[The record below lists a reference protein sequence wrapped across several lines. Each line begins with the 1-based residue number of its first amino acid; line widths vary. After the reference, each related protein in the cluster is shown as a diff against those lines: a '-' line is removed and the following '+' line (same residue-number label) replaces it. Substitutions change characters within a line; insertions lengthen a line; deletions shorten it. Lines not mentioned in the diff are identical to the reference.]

1 MQSQYFSRND
11 VPDHSA
17 DGAGAGTRPA
27 AAFSGDGLF
36 SHPDTDHL
44 DPRSDS
50 SPDEDQRSYT
60 GLFREP
66 ADAPQQSSE
75 TA

>member
-1 MQSQYFSRND
+1 MQPEN
-11 VPDHSA
+11 
-17 DGAGAGTRPA
+17 
-27 AAFSGDGLF
+27 GLF
-36 SHPDTDHL
+36 SHPDTNHQDTAAH
-44 DPRSDS
+44 S

-66 ADAPQQSSE
+66 ADTPQNTAE